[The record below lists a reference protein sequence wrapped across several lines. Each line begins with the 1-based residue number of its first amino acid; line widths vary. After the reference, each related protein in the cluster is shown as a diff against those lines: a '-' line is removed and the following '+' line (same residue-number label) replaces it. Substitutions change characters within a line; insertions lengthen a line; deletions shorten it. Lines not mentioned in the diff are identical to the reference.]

1 MRLLIL
7 ICMLLQL
14 PALAQTEFQKLSF
27 DEALAAA
34 KAENKLVFVDCYTTW
49 CGPCKL
55 MAERIL
61 PLPEVGD
68 YLNARFVCLQI
79 DMEKGEGPEL
89 AKEYGVDAFPTFL
102 VVNPDG
108 TLKNRVVG
116 ASQSPREFVY
126 KMKMAA
132 GENPTERL
140 DSMYAAG
147 NRMGSFMV
155 AYLQALD
162 AAGKT
167 EQANRVMA
175 ELMPSLNDS
184 QKAFSSYWFIYE
196 SPTLSPAGSENEEY
210 FLAHLDAFRKGNGP
224 AAVDRKAYGIY
235 ETRIEDI
242 IRGRNKTATAAD
254 VEALGQ
260 AIDAAQ
266 LPGDDYLK
274 ECVALALG
282 VKRGDAGMAFDAF
295 MKMFPDLDEKK
306 IAYLY
311 FTPLYALK
319 GKWTA
324 EQKEALTELSLKL
337 SERVENVTLKDG
349 LKNFAESEIPKL

>member
-274 ECVALALG
+274 DCVALALG
-282 VKRGDAGMAFDAF
+282 VKRGDADMAFDAF

-311 FTPLYALK
+311 FSPLYVLK
-319 GKWTA
+319 GKWTV

-337 SERVENVTLKDG
+337 SDRVTNLTLKDG
-349 LKNFAESEIPKL
+349 LKNFADSEIPKL

>member
-1 MRLLIL
+1 MRLLIV

-14 PALAQTEFQKLSF
+14 PAFAQTEFQKLSF

-34 KAENKLVFVDCYTTW
+34 KAEDKLVFVDCYTTW

-68 YLNARFVCLQI
+68 YLNTRFVCLQI

-116 ASQSPREFVY
+116 ASQDPTEFVY

-140 DSMYAAG
+140 DSLYAAG
-147 NRMGSFMV
+147 NRMGSFML
-155 AYLQALD
+155 AYLEALD

-167 EQANRVMA
+167 EQARKIMG
-175 ELMPSLNDS
+175 EIMPSLSDG

-224 AAVDRKAYGIY
+224 AVVDRKAYGIY

-254 VEALGQ
+254 VEALAR
-260 AIDAAQ
+260 AIEAAR
-266 LPGDDYLK
+266 LPDGAYL
-274 ECVALALG
+274 EDCATLALG
-282 VKRGDAGMAFDAF
+282 VKRGDADMAFAAF
-295 MKMFPDLDEKK
+295 MKMFPGLDEKK

-324 EQKEALTELSLKL
+324 EQKKALTELSLKL

-349 LKNFAESEIPKL
+349 LKNFADSEIPKL

>member
-1 MRLLIL
+1 M

-34 KAENKLVFVDCYTTW
+34 KVENKLVFVDCYTTW

-162 AAGKT
+162 AGFRLSA
-167 EQANRVMA
+167 QQVDA
-175 ELMPSLNDS
+175 DS
-184 QKAFSSYWFIYE
+184 
-196 SPTLSPAGSENEEY
+196 
-210 FLAHLDAFRKGNGP
+210 
-224 AAVDRKAYGIY
+224 
-235 ETRIEDI
+235 
-242 IRGRNKTATAAD
+242 
-254 VEALGQ
+254 GQ
-260 AIDAAQ
+260 A
-266 LPGDDYLK
+266 
-274 ECVALALG
+274 VA
-282 VKRGDAGMAFDAF
+282 V
-295 MKMFPDLDEKK
+295 
-306 IAYLY
+306 
-311 FTPLYALK
+311 
-319 GKWTA
+319 
-324 EQKEALTELSLKL
+324 
-337 SERVENVTLKDG
+337 
-349 LKNFAESEIPKL
+349 